1 MVVDKDK
8 WLDFEDGVIDLLVTA
23 YYYGGPFSITEVSS
37 DPQLLLD
44 TLLFNRISIDRATQK
59 VYATALQPAAVFLGS
74 ATVSVELSSFGEAV
88 YAIIPSFRKAIALY
102 RLGCV
107 EDVISFIYN
116 LQLSEL
122 GVFLSHSNERI
133 REAAKIRFDFLIS
146 QGGNF
151 ENVDGFRGDNV

>member
-1 MVVDKDK
+1 M
-8 WLDFEDGVIDLLVTA
+8 
-23 YYYGGPFSITEVSS
+23 
-37 DPQLLLD
+37 
-44 TLLFNRISIDRATQK
+44 
-59 VYATALQPAAVFLGS
+59 
-74 ATVSVELSSFGEAV
+74 

-151 ENVDGFRGDNV
+151 ENVDGSRGDNV